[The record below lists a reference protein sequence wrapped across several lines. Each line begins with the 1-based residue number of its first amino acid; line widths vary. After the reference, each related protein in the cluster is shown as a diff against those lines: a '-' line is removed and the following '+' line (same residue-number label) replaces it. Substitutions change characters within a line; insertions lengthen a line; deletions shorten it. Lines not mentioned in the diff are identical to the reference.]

1 MDGWGILQMRENR
14 GPRYND
20 HIPSD
25 RTRAEVSAL
34 YSFGIPQ
41 EDIARYIGIDA
52 KTLRKY
58 YREEL
63 DTAHVKAHAAVGRFL
78 YQNATGS
85 TLKDGASHSD
95 CVRAAMFWA
104 KTRMGWRE
112 TQDLN
117 HTSEDGSMT
126 PTRIEIVAPSLK
138 NGNAED

>member
-1 MDGWGILQMRENR
+1 MRENR
-14 GPRYND
+14 GPLYND

-58 YREEL
+58 YRDEL
-63 DTAHVKAHAAVGRFL
+63 NSAVTKANAAVGRFL
-78 YQNATGS
+78 YQNASGQTLGS
-85 TLKDGASHSD
+85 GATHSD

-112 TQDLN
+112 TNGLEVTN
-117 HTSEDGSMT
+117 PDGSLS
-126 PTRIEIVAPSLK
+126 PTVIKIVAGDGS
-138 NGNAED
+138 GND

>member
-1 MDGWGILQMRENR
+1 MTDYD
-14 GPRYND
+14 YNL
-20 HIPSD
+20 HKPTE

-34 YSFGIPQ
+34 YSYGIPQ
-41 EDIARYIGIDA
+41 EEIAAYVGIDA
-52 KTLRKY
+52 KTLRKH
-58 YREEL
+58 YRGEL

-85 TLKDGASHSD
+85 TLKEGASHSD

-117 HTSEDGSMT
+117 HRSEDGSMS
-126 PTRIEIVAPSLK
+126 PTRIEIVAPSD
-138 NGNAED
+138 NSTT

>member
-1 MDGWGILQMRENR
+1 MTEKRITKPPHE
-14 GPRYND
+14 PT
-20 HIPSD
+20 D

-63 DTAHVKAHAAVGRFL
+63 DSSVTKANAAVGRFL

-138 NGNAED
+138 NDNAED

>member
-1 MDGWGILQMRENR
+1 MRENR

-41 EDIARYIGIDA
+41 EEIARYIGIDA

-63 DTAHVKAHAAVGRFL
+63 DTSVTKANAAVGRFL
-78 YQNATGS
+78 YQNASGQ

-112 TQDLN
+112 TQQIDHTTNGESLN
-117 HTSEDGSMT
+117 SMS
-126 PTRIEIVAPSLK
+126 PAQAAIERFKKSNEP
-138 NGNAED
+138 EQ

>member
-1 MDGWGILQMRENR
+1 MRENR

-41 EDIARYIGIDA
+41 EEIAAYIGIDA
-52 KTLRKY
+52 KTLRKH
-58 YREEL
+58 YRGEL
-63 DTAHVKAHAAVGRFL
+63 DTAHVRAHAAVGRFL

-85 TLKDGASHSD
+85 TLKQGASHSD

-112 TQDLN
+112 TQELHVNQKSEIKVSADMSPQDAAKAYQDL
-117 HTSEDGSMT
+117 M
-126 PTRIEIVAPSLK
+126 
-138 NGNAED
+138 NG

>member
-1 MDGWGILQMRENR
+1 MPPHE
-14 GPRYND
+14 PT
-20 HIPSD
+20 D

-41 EDIARYIGIDA
+41 EDIAAYIGIDA
-52 KTLRKY
+52 KTLRKH
-58 YREEL
+58 YRGEL

-112 TQDLN
+112 TQQID
-117 HTSEDGSMT
+117 HTTNGESINAIS
-126 PTRIEIVAPSLK
+126 PAQAAIERFK
-138 NGNAED
+138 NTNEPEQ